1 MTKISVIRVKTIIL
15 TAAVN
20 DHSSKT
26 TDLKIRDPA
35 WASNQHTSQ
44 IRQHQTTT
52 TTAVIPSK
60 LENIKAAPKR
70 KNTEDYKTLI
80 RLVLSS

>member
-52 TTAVIPSK
+52 TKMIPSK
-60 LENIKAAPKR
+60 LGNIKAAPKR